1 MRVEDLA
8 PGLKQ
13 FFEGLSPRQTQ
24 VQGWSRLRWG
34 MSTREAAYN
43 FPQAQADPDDANKMT
58 LQPDPPQ
65 SLEYSLSFQ
74 FGGAGRQ
81 LESVTLAFAGS
92 RGVAD
97 FAAISQEISARLG
110 APLSQT
116 ETSTTWLRDGGQVSL
131 SRSAQGGLV
140 LNESA

>member
-1 MRVEDLA
+1 MRVLELA
-8 PGLKQ
+8 AGLKQ

-24 VQGWSRLRWG
+24 MTGWSRLRWG
-34 MSTREAAYN
+34 MSTREVAYN
-43 FPQAQADPDDANKMT
+43 FPQAQADPGDANQMT
-58 LQPDPPQ
+58 LAPDPPQ
-65 SLEYSLSFQ
+65 DLKYSLSFR

-81 LESVTLAFAGS
+81 LESVTLSFAGS

-116 ETSTTWLRDGGQVSL
+116 ETSTTWQRDGGQLTL
-131 SRSAQGGLV
+131 SKTAQGGVV